1 MQEFDREYCHEVKS
15 ACLQAIANTSFCE
28 RANPRDMLPAAEIK
42 VALIDI
48 MGTITAMVE
57 ESLPRDMQKW
67 AEGLAAQFEAS
78 FHTTRASLTTQELN
92 LLQAA
97 RA

>member
-15 ACLQAIANTSFCE
+15 ACLQAIANTSFGE
-28 RANPRDMLPAAEIK
+28 RANPHEMLPTAEIK

-48 MGTITAMVE
+48 LGTITAMAE

-67 AEGLAAQFEAS
+67 AEGLAAQVAAS
-78 FHTTRASLTTQELN
+78 FHATRASLTTEELD
-92 LLQAA
+92 LLREA

>member
-28 RANPRDMLPAAEIK
+28 RANPRDILPAAEIK

-48 MGTITAMVE
+48 MGTITCSSQHLIGQTV
-57 ESLPRDMQKW
+57 SL
-67 AEGLAAQFEAS
+67 G
-78 FHTTRASLTTQELN
+78 
-92 LLQAA
+92 
-97 RA
+97 